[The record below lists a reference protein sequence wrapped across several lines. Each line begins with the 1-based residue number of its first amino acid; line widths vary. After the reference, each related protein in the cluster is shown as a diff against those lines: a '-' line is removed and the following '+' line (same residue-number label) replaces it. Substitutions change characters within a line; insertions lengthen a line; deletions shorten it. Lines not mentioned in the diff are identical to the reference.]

1 MQLKTLKLITIKSLF
16 LLSMFLPN
24 FAYGNTIYNNN
35 SNEKNKID
43 PSYIRNLPSIESYI
57 LGIGDIINL
66 KVFSGEVEAINQSFN
81 IDGEGLANLTRLKR
95 IYVKGLSIAELTDI
109 LNEEYKI
116 YVKDVDVALSIS
128 AYRPIRVYIDGEVEN
143 PGMYVLP
150 GSSSPLSDIENFD
163 NDNVEVSDNLM
174 ENNVTNLSNNNYYFP
189 SVFDV
194 IRKSSGISMFA
205 DLSDV
210 EITRINTISNGGGRI
225 KTKINLLNAL
235 NLQDI
240 SQNIRLFDGDTI
252 MIPRSDTTA
261 PKQISK
267 AIKSNLN
274 PKFINIFIQGR
285 VNSPGLVKVSKT
297 TSLNEALIIGG
308 GAKAIKG
315 PVVFLRYL
323 NNGEIDRR
331 KFKLKTK
338 AKRGSFNNPYLQA
351 GDVIF
356 VGKNSLTLANE
367 VITEVT
373 NPFQGI
379 FSTWGFFKLL
389 F

>member
-57 LGIGDIINL
+57 LGIGDRINL

-308 GAKAIKG
+308 GTKAIKG

-338 AKRGSFNNPYLQA
+338 AKRGSFNNPYLQG